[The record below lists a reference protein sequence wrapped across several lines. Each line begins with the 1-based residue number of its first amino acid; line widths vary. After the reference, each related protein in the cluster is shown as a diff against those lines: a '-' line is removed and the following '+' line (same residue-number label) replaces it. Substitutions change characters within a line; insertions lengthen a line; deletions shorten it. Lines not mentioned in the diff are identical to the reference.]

1 MNAIATA
8 ALFDLNAT
16 PEEISVPS
24 ISGAAMLVE
33 LSISTWSGRKL
44 DRAASRDITSRNN
57 AKESAARVNKKLM
70 GDCEELEAIIKFAAN
85 TRTLHY
91 SMTVPWSDSGL
102 RIVTTDR
109 YFKYVESITTCETEY
124 HRLTVQFLQAYE
136 WEIAEAQVD
145 LQNLFN
151 RDDYPTLSALAHKFK
166 FRMNAMPL
174 PEVGDFRVDM
184 SSKALALVKE
194 QYKKFYSEQIS
205 NAMQHVWK
213 NTYKVLANMSERLDY
228 VGREDRK
235 KFHDTLVDNV
245 REQLDMLK
253 SYNLTGDMQMTA
265 QTNALEEALLG
276 VTPDALREDDYLRR
290 QTKMKVDAVLKTLP
304 SLDM

>member
-1 MNAIATA
+1 
-8 ALFDLNAT
+8 
-16 PEEISVPS
+16 
-24 ISGAAMLVE
+24 
-33 LSISTWSGRKL
+33 
-44 DRAASRDITSRNN
+44 
-57 AKESAARVNKKLM
+57 
-70 GDCEELEAIIKFAAN
+70 
-85 TRTLHY
+85 
-91 SMTVPWSDSGL
+91 MTVPWSDSGL